1 MWIFAVVSVPL
12 VGRPSVAVMGAVA
25 SKVAVVVASIEAPR
39 AVGNSLGE
47 RIMAGGPYGRVAPR
61 AVLVASIIDWVLQ
74 ILFFSD
80 VLFFLNKLK
89 NSLIRRRQ
97 SFIIYFRTMGPRNK
111 ECEMTRGWI
120 V

>member
-61 AVLVASIIDWVLQ
+61 AVLVASILTGFCRSFFF
-74 ILFFSD
+74 LTFFFFST
-80 VLFFLNKLK
+80 NLK
-89 NSLIRRRQ
+89 
-97 SFIIYFRTMGPRNK
+97 
-111 ECEMTRGWI
+111 I